1 MNKFYRVFLL
11 LILLIFLS
19 TFNPLDLNFSSISKA
34 SFFKIKNIEVENNI
48 LVNKDKIIKNLNN
61 ILNKNIFLIRE
72 KEIKDPLK
80 KINFLEK
87 VDVKKIYPN
96 KILIKVYE
104 TKPLAILL
112 KNKKK
117 FIIDS
122 SSNLVSTNK
131 KDNLNDLPRIF
142 GEDAENNF
150 IYFVNQLKKNNF
162 PLQQIETYY
171 YFQIGRWDI
180 QFVNGKMIKLPYD
193 NIDDAILKSIKLLED
208 KDFKNYNIIDLRVD
222 RKIIVE

>member
-162 PLQQIETYY
+162 PLQQIEAYY

-180 QFVNGKMIKLPYD
+180 QLVNGRTIKLPYD